1 MAPHENP
8 TRAND
13 ETMERVIN
21 GVSTR
26 AETLDVQPAE
36 NYRSTFAPSLSRL
49 VAGDVLPAGWEGL
62 YFPFA
67 SGIDGLRPDGTPLDD
82 VVPDFGLPR
91 RMYAGE
97 DTVYHR
103 TLRLGETVEQT
114 ESLGIVKEKNG
125 NRGRLVFADI
135 ERTYSV
141 EGELAIE
148 TVWHDVFLGENS
160 GAAERSEPT
169 IDPVRLGEEWQTST
183 FFPDSRHLF
192 RFSAITFNTHRVH
205 YDLEWAQDTEGLPG
219 LLVHGPLTR
228 NLLLDA
234 VISSHSG
241 RQPATFGF
249 TASAPLFVDR
259 VITLAVRDKE
269 NGETEAL
276 ALNDQG
282 GAAAR
287 GIARWASR

>member
-1 MAPHENP
+1 MTNEVRN
-8 TRAND
+8 
-13 ETMERVIN
+13 
-21 GVSTR
+21 R
-26 AETLDVQPAE
+26 AETLDPQRAE
-36 NYRSTFAPSLSRL
+36 NYRNTFAPAMSRL
-49 VAGDVLPAGWEGL
+49 VVGDVLPAGWEGF

-97 DTVYHR
+97 DTVFHR
-103 TLRLGETVEQT
+103 PLRLGETVEQT
-114 ESLGIVKEKNG
+114 ESLGVVKEKNG

-141 EGELAIE
+141 GGELAIE
-148 TVWHDVFLGENS
+148 TVWHDVFLGESS
-160 GAAERSEPT
+160 GALEGSEPT
-169 IDPVRLGEEWQTST
+169 FDHVRLGEEWQTST
-183 FFPDSRHLF
+183 FAPDSRHLF

-205 YDLEWAQDTEGLPG
+205 YDLEWAQEAERLPG

-241 RQPATFGF
+241 GQPATFGF
-249 TASAPLFVDR
+249 TASAPLFVDHA
-259 VITLAVRDKE
+259 ITLAVRDQE

-282 GAAAR
+282 GVAAR
-287 GIARWASR
+287 GIARWAGR